1 MFYHGQT
8 VVRKRENLTSL
19 WRRDCERLGKDESGV
34 FEVVIANKY
43 GLVLAGLNRVYAVK
57 SFDLVTVE
65 VDLDKFM

>member
-1 MFYHGQT
+1 MFYPGQT

-34 FEVVIANKY
+34 FEVVKATKWS
-43 GLVLAGLNRVYAVK
+43 LVLRGLNRVYDAK
-57 SFDLVTVE
+57 FFDLVTVE